1 MNLLWFKLSN
11 WCRRVWYV
19 LAEGVITMVM
29 QLKTN
34 GIKEDTK
41 MKKNYFAF
49 ITLAFVFAAC
59 TNKIDVPGVYTMTVN
74 AVKGEV
80 GDLNT
85 RALALDET
93 TSPHQLNATWVAGEV
108 VEVYQSGAKIGELT
122 AAASASTSTT
132 LSGSFASVPS
142 SSADL
147 TFYFHSNADPAY
159 AGQDGTLAT
168 IASTYDF
175 CAPATVTVGNFTVD
189 DVNKEID
196 VPGGISFGA
205 NQQAI
210 VKFTLKQSDGSALP
224 SNPTSLTIYST
235 GIISLES
242 IPAAT
247 FTANGNCV
255 LFVALPGISSR
266 PVKLVATV
274 GSDKYIY
281 EKSGVT
287 FADGSYY
294 EIPVKMK
301 LVPEDAIV
309 GFFSVSDTRKVYFS
323 KGNLNYVSAT
333 GSYKFA
339 DAQKDYMGESQTDG
353 FDMFSWDG
361 YSYDAVRPWWRLSRD
376 QWVYLF
382 LTRSVT
388 NTLSDGAHY
397 TMAKVGGVNGL
408 IIFPDIYTHPEGTGF
423 VSGSF
428 DEASNYTA
436 SVDDAGWAKME
447 AAGCVFLPAA
457 GWKTGGGTWK
467 QVGLEVSYSSST
479 EGGGYYGIYYDYYC
493 IWFRPEGVD
502 LYDHPDKST
511 WTAVRLVQT
520 AE

>member
-196 VPGGISFGA
+196 VPGGIIFGA

-247 FTANGNCV
+247 FAANGNCV

-287 FADGSYY
+287 FANGSYN
-294 EIPVKMK
+294 EIPVKMR
-301 LVPEDAIV
+301 LLPDGAIA
-309 GFFSVSDTRKVYFS
+309 GMFSVEASVRVYFS
-323 KGNLNYVSAT
+323 KGNLNYVDAT
-333 GSYKFA
+333 STWKFA
-339 DAQKDYMGESQTDG
+339 DAQKDYLGESQTG
-353 FDMFSWDG
+353 GRDMFAYNG
-361 YSYDAVRPWWRLSRD
+361 YTAPVSWWRLSRA
-376 QWVYLF
+376 QWIYLSE
-382 LTRSVT
+382 TRTVT
-388 NTLSDGAHY
+388 NTLSDGARY
-397 TMAKVGGVNGL
+397 TMATVGSVKGL

-423 VSGSF
+423 VSGTFNNCS
-428 DEASNYTA
+428 DYTA
-436 SVDDAGWAKME
+436 SVDDAGWTKME
-447 AAGCVFLPAA
+447 AAGCVFLPA
-457 GWKTGGGTWK
+457 TGYKSNGETWK
-467 QVGLEVSYSSST
+467 EVGNSVYVSSSSAN
-479 EGGGYYGIYYDYYC
+479 GSYDYYTPRFSPST
-493 IWFRPEGVD
+493 IDMADWSNN
-502 LYDHPDKST
+502 ST
-511 WTAVRLVQT
+511 WTAVRLVHT

>member
-235 GIISLES
+235 GIISLKS

-287 FADGSYY
+287 FANGSYN
-294 EIPVKMK
+294 EIPVKMR
-301 LVPEDAIV
+301 LLPDGAIA
-309 GFFSVSDTRKVYFS
+309 GMFSVEASVRVYFS
-323 KGNLNYVSAT
+323 KGNLNYVDAT
-333 GSYKFA
+333 STWKFA
-339 DAQKDYMGESQTDG
+339 DAQKDYLGESQTG
-353 FDMFSWDG
+353 GRDMFAYNG
-361 YSYDAVRPWWRLSRD
+361 YTAPVSWWRLSRA
-376 QWVYLF
+376 QWIYLSE
-382 LTRSVT
+382 TRTVT
-388 NTLSDGAHY
+388 NTLSDGARY
-397 TMAKVGGVNGL
+397 TMATVGSVKGL

-423 VSGSF
+423 VSGTFNNCS
-428 DEASNYTA
+428 DYTA
-436 SVDDAGWAKME
+436 SVDDAGWTKME
-447 AAGCVFLPAA
+447 AAGCVFLPA
-457 GWKTGGGTWK
+457 TGYKSNGETWK
-467 QVGLEVSYSSST
+467 EVGNSVYVSSSSAN
-479 EGGGYYGIYYDYYC
+479 GSYDYYTPRFSPST
-493 IWFRPEGVD
+493 IDMADWSNN
-502 LYDHPDKST
+502 ST
-511 WTAVRLVQT
+511 WTAVRLVHT